1 MPRLPD
7 PRKER
12 FAQAI
17 ASVMF
22 ASNAEAYRYASG
34 NATLTLKHAR
44 VTASRWLSQ
53 ANISA
58 RIKELRDKAEEEC
71 NMTRRELMDFYVE
84 VIETPAGSIDK
95 HSGLCQACEDIT
107 VETGK
112 ATIHR
117 KKLCMPSKIDA
128 ADSLRR
134 MMAWDKPKDKGPDP
148 EGDTLTEL
156 LVMIRRRTGVQA
168 GEATAPSGSP
178 SIPAAAPPSLSR

>member
-12 FAQAI
+12 FAQSI
-17 ASVMF
+17 ALARF
-22 ASNAEAYRYASG
+22 ASNAEAYRNATG
-34 NATLTLKHAR
+34 NATLTLRVAR

-84 VIETPAGSIDK
+84 VIETAAGDIDK
-95 HSGLCQACEDIT
+95 HSRLCQACEDI
-107 VETGK
+107 VIETGK
-112 ATIHR
+112 ATIRR
-117 KKLCMPSKIDA
+117 KKLSMPSKIDA
-128 ADSLRR
+128 ADSLRH
-134 MMAWDKPKDKGPDP
+134 MLAWDKPKEKGPEP

-156 LVMIRRRTGVQA
+156 LVMIRRRTGV
-168 GEATAPSGSP
+168 EAPAAAPSGSP
-178 SIPAAAPPSLSR
+178 GIPAPPPPSLSR